1 MIMDIIIDVRGEV
14 CNTLQTY
21 CFFTYS
27 SVDYGLV
34 TLDKMGYKKLHFE
47 PQTERQ
53 MARASSEHLS
63 FIRTRRSVR
72 EFSDR
77 GIPLKVIKNIVSAAA
92 SAPSGANK
100 EPWFFS
106 IIHDSDIKRQIRLGA
121 EKEEKSFY
129 TQKAPKDWL
138 KDLNKF
144 GTDWHK
150 EFLEIAPY
158 LIVVFKQ
165 IYDLNNNI
173 KYKNYYV
180 NESVG
185 IACGFLLSAIHR
197 AGLVA
202 LTHTPSPMG
211 FLEKICKRP
220 KNERAF
226 LLIPVGYPTHEAQI
240 PILKKKVFNEYAE
253 II

>member
-1 MIMDIIIDVRGEV
+1 
-14 CNTLQTY
+14 
-21 CFFTYS
+21 
-27 SVDYGLV
+27 
-34 TLDKMGYKKLHFE
+34 
-47 PQTERQ
+47 
-53 MARASSEHLS
+53 MARASEEFLS

-77 GIPLKVIKNIVSAAA
+77 DIPVEVINNIVSAAA

-106 IIHDSDIKRQIRLGA
+106 IVRDPDVKHKIRLGA
-121 EKEEKSFY
+121 EKEEKLFY
-129 TQKAPKDWL
+129 THKAPQYWL

-150 EFLEIAPY
+150 EFLEEAPF

-165 IYDLNNNI
+165 IYDLNNNV

-185 IACGFLLSAIHR
+185 IACGILLTAIHK

-211 FLEKICKRP
+211 FLEKVCKRP
-220 KNERAF
+220 KNERAY
-226 LLIPVGYPTHEAQI
+226 LLIPVGYPAVNAKI
-240 PILKKKVFNEYAE
+240 PDLQKKEYKEYAT

>member
-1 MIMDIIIDVRGEV
+1 MS
-14 CNTLQTY
+14 
-21 CFFTYS
+21 F
-27 SVDYGLV
+27 
-34 TLDKMGYKKLHFE
+34 KKLLFE
-47 PQTERQ
+47 DISEND
-53 MARASSEHLS
+53 MARASSDFIS
-63 FIRTRRSVR
+63 FLRSRRSVR
-72 EFSDR
+72 EFSERD
-77 GIPLKVIKNIVSAAA
+77 IPVEVIKNIVSAA
-92 SAPSGANK
+92 SLAPSGANK
-100 EPWFFS
+100 EPWYFT
-106 IIHDSDIKRQIRLGA
+106 IVQDPAVKHEIRVGA
-121 EKEEKSFY
+121 ENEEKAFY
-129 TQKAPKDWL
+129 TQKATARWL

-150 EFLEIAPY
+150 EFLEVAPY

-165 IYDLNNNI
+165 IYDLKNGK

-185 IACGFLLSAIHR
+185 IACGILLTAIHR

-220 KNERAF
+220 DNERAY
-226 LLIPVGYPTHEAQI
+226 LLIPVGYPADDAEV
-240 PILKKKVFNEYAE
+240 PDLKKKEFNEFAD

>member
-1 MIMDIIIDVRGEV
+1 MSFKKYRKKKENDTDRVAHSEAFKQEMMD
-14 CNTLQTY
+14 
-21 CFFTYS
+21 
-27 SVDYGLV
+27 
-34 TLDKMGYKKLHFE
+34 
-47 PQTERQ
+47 
-53 MARASSEHLS
+53 
-63 FIRTRRSVR
+63 RRSVR
-72 EFSDR
+72 EYSEN
-77 GIPLKVIKNIVSAAA
+77 VISESIIENIIQVAA

-106 IIHDSDIKRQIRLGA
+106 IIKDKKVKRKIRKAA

-129 TQKAPKDWL
+129 TQRAPQSWL
-138 KDLNKF
+138 DDLNKF
-144 GTDWHK
+144 GTDWNK
-150 EFLEIAPY
+150 EFLETAPY

-165 IYDLNNNI
+165 IYDLNNGQ

-185 IACGFLLSAIHR
+185 IACGFLLAAVHK

-211 FLEKICKRP
+211 FLEEICNRP
-220 KNERAF
+220 KNERAY
-226 LLIPVGYPTHEAQI
+226 LLIPVGLPAANARV
-240 PILKKKVFNEYAE
+240 PILKKKTFSQYCE

>member
-1 MIMDIIIDVRGEV
+1 MGFKKYKH
-14 CNTLQTY
+14 NTINNSARVAQSKE
-21 CFFTYS
+21 F
-27 SVDYGLV
+27 
-34 TLDKMGYKKLHFE
+34 KK
-47 PQTERQ
+47 QIK
-53 MARASSEHLS
+53 S
-63 FIRTRRSVR
+63 RRSVR
-72 EFSDR
+72 DFSKKDVSQE
-77 GIPLKVIKNIVSAAA
+77 IIENIISIAA

-106 IIHDSDIKRQIRLGA
+106 IVKDNKTKRKIRIAA

-129 TQKAPKDWL
+129 TQRAPQSWL
-138 KDLNKF
+138 DDLNKF
-144 GTDWHK
+144 GTDWNK

-165 IYDLNNNI
+165 IYDLNNGQ

-185 IACGFLLSAIHR
+185 IACGFLLAAIQR

-211 FLEKICKRP
+211 FLERICKRP
-220 KNERAF
+220 DNERAY
-226 LLIPVGYPTHEAQI
+226 LLIPVGLPSPDARV
-240 PILKKKVFNEYAE
+240 PILKKKSFNEYCQ

>member
-1 MIMDIIIDVRGEV
+1 MRKKPMSFKKYRKKKENDTARVAHSEAFKQEMID
-14 CNTLQTY
+14 
-21 CFFTYS
+21 
-27 SVDYGLV
+27 
-34 TLDKMGYKKLHFE
+34 
-47 PQTERQ
+47 
-53 MARASSEHLS
+53 
-63 FIRTRRSVR
+63 RRSVR
-72 EFSDR
+72 EYSEN
-77 GIPLKVIKNIVSAAA
+77 VISESIIENIIQVAA

-106 IIHDSDIKRQIRLGA
+106 IIKDKKVKSKIRKAA

-129 TQKAPKDWL
+129 TQRAPQSWL
-138 KDLNKF
+138 DDLNKF
-144 GTDWHK
+144 GTDWNK
-150 EFLEIAPY
+150 EFLENAPY

-165 IYDLNNNI
+165 IYDLNNGQ

-185 IACGFLLSAIHR
+185 IACGFLLAAIHK

-211 FLEKICKRP
+211 FLEEICNRP
-220 KNERAF
+220 KNERAY
-226 LLIPVGYPTHEAQI
+226 LLIPVGLPAANARV
-240 PILKKKVFNEYAE
+240 PILKKKTFSQYCE